1 MAPLNLEQSLEISK
15 LCQVIISLN
24 PGIHVVSVVNKNGR
38 ILNIKLR
45 NDSTTRNLTS
55 QEIEM
60 LCMQRVLQT
69 SMNKE
74 LDAKL
79 GALNYTI
86 SYRNFMLELIFP
98 LLNGIIFVG
107 ADSEIY
113 IQKLVKTISEA
124 INDYKFNSDPKITS
138 AETIEN
144 HVHRS
149 YSTSYQNL

>member
-1 MAPLNLEQSLEISK
+1 MAPLSLEQSLEISK
-15 LCQVIISLN
+15 LCEVIISLN

-38 ILNIKLR
+38 ILNTKLR
-45 NDSTTRNLTS
+45 NDSTTKNLTS
-55 QEIEM
+55 QETEM
-60 LCMQRVLQT
+60 LCMQRVLQM

-79 GALNYTI
+79 GSLNYTI

-113 IQKLVKTISEA
+113 IQKLIKKISEA
-124 INDYKFNSDPKITS
+124 INNYKFDSQHKFIPV
-138 AETIEN
+138 ETIEN
-144 HVHRS
+144 QANSV
-149 YSTSYQNL
+149 LFPL

>member
-1 MAPLNLEQSLEISK
+1 MAPLSLEQSLEISK
-15 LCQVIISLN
+15 LCQTIISLN

-38 ILNIKLR
+38 ILNTKLR
-45 NDSTTRNLTS
+45 NDSTTKNLTS

-79 GALNYTI
+79 GSLNYTI
-86 SYRNFMLELIFP
+86 SYRDFMLELIFP

-113 IQKLVKTISEA
+113 IQKLIKKISEA
-124 INDYKFNSDPKITS
+124 INEYKFNSEHKITS
-138 AETIEN
+138 ETIEN
-144 HVHRS
+144 HANS
-149 YSTSYQNL
+149 AISIIG

>member
-1 MAPLNLEQSLEISK
+1 MAPLSLEQSLEISK
-15 LCQVIISLN
+15 LCQAIISLN

-38 ILNIKLR
+38 ILNTKLR
-45 NDSTTRNLTS
+45 NESTTKNLTS

-79 GALNYTI
+79 GSLNYTI
-86 SYRNFMLELIFP
+86 SYRDFMLELIFP

-113 IQKLVKTISEA
+113 IQKLIKKISEA
-124 INDYKFNSDPKITS
+124 INEYKFNSEHKITS
-138 AETIEN
+138 TKIIEN
-144 HVHRS
+144 HADM
-149 YSTSYQNL
+149 LFPL